1 MKEVGLIDK
10 ISFNLMVAEYKIKSI
25 FSPPDEILKQTNI
38 QPGDHVVDYGCGP
51 GRFTIP
57 LAQMVGNKGKV
68 FAVDINPI
76 AFEKVKNKAKT
87 ENLEN
92 VEYIDGH
99 NIKMIEKE
107 SIDVVILYDTLHDLN
122 DMRGTVK
129 SISGMLKTGGY
140 LSFKDHTLKKQCIKE
155 MTANLPLNLERENE
169 KTIEFKKV

>member
-57 LAQMVGNKGKV
+57 LAQMVGNEGQV

-76 AFEKVKNKAKT
+76 AFEKVKKKAKIS
-87 ENLEN
+87 NLEN
-92 VEYIDGH
+92 IEYIDGH
-99 NIKMIEKE
+99 NIKKIDKE
-107 SIDVVILYDTLHDLN
+107 SIDVVILYDTLHDIN
-122 DMRGTVK
+122 DMRVTVK
-129 SISGMLKTGGY
+129 SISGMLKVGGN
-140 LSFKDHTLKKQCIKE
+140 LSFKDHTLKKQCIME
-155 MTANLPLNLERENE
+155 MTENLPLNLERNSE